1 MVRSLGTGPLAAS
14 AIIMPPEEAMY
25 THTYTLTVM
34 VLIAAGCR
42 ASIVDVDSDDSIIID
57 DSEGEPGDTA
67 DILDDEDSD
76 SQDENDSEG
85 DNDADDDNLPDDD
98 DSWDDD
104 DDDRPEDDDEE
115 ESWYEGDVEINFDGS
130 GDVFCSGEVWFYISD
145 SKFYGEAECELQAGP
160 GAGELLDLIFDGDSG
175 GRGYEGTVS
184 SDWAPPEG
192 DGMSDGDF
200 EAETRGRT
208 LTVEWDSDIPLP
220 EGAGRVDVEGVAE
233 AQR

>member
-1 MVRSLGTGPLAAS
+1 
-14 AIIMPPEEAMY
+14 MPSEGAMY
-25 THTYTLTVM
+25 TQTYTLSIM
-34 VLIAAGCR
+34 VLLAAGCR
-42 ASIVDVDSDDSIIID
+42 ASSAELGSDDSIIVDESNEESEDAAD
-57 DSEGEPGDTA
+57 DV
-67 DILDDEDSD
+67 DDEDSD
-76 SQDENDSEG
+76 SQDGDDSEG
-85 DNDADDDNLPDDD
+85 DDGLPDDDADEDNLPDDD
-98 DSWDDD
+98 DRPEDDEDSWDDD
-104 DDDRPEDDDEE
+104 DDLPDEDDEE
-115 ESWYEGDVEINFDGS
+115 ESWYEGDVEITFDGS
-130 GDVFCSGEVWFYISD
+130 GDLFCSGEVWFYIGD

-160 GAGELLDLIFDGDSG
+160 GAGELLELIFDGDPG

-208 LTVEWDSDIPLP
+208 LTVEWDTDIPLP